1 MATKNKIRFFTIDFF
16 SRFSHSTFVHWSF
29 FSAIGK
35 RSRLEKVFSFLCAC
49 AVAHLA
55 RSRQLT
61 TANLRS
67 WSSCWG
73 RWSRERVKLEFQI
86 TLFFVCSFAAFPL
99 THKSHWI
106 TLQLSSRRNS
116 KFYLDS
122 THARA
127 RSFSAFSF
135 SKCREEKW
143 KKEPSINFIGKA
155 FSAALDQS
163 RFSQMNNV
171 KKQYKNSRER
181 HWAGREIESD
191 FEKLFFPSI
200 VQLLAMLFKWAVNLK
215 DFKIALT
222 SKQRRGV
229 LLPCLS
235 AGDTH
240 KRLIS
245 H

>member
-1 MATKNKIRFFTIDFF
+1 MRSCTFGAFSPAHHSEPSQLELMLRPLEPRKSETRISNNFF
-16 SRFSHSTFVHWSF
+16 SCAALQPFHSL
-29 FSAIGK
+29 I
-35 RSRLEKVFSFLCAC
+35 KVTELHSNSP
-49 AVAHLA
+49 AVEI
-55 RSRQLT
+55 Q
-61 TANLRS
+61 
-67 WSSCWG
+67 
-73 RWSRERVKLEFQI
+73 
-86 TLFFVCSFAAFPL
+86 
-99 THKSHWI
+99 
-106 TLQLSSRRNS
+106 NS
-116 KFYLDS
+116 TS

-215 DFKIALT
+215 DFKIALA

-240 KRLIS
+240 KWLIS